1 MNALQTYINSFVH
14 LFFPHNCIGCG
25 TDNLNDDDLLCA
37 KCLYQLPQTNFFQ
50 SKNNPVE
57 KNFYGR
63 LNIEAAASGFY
74 FTKNSLLQKLMIEL
88 KYKNNKDV
96 GFYLGKML
104 GKMLNE
110 SERFNNVDA
119 LVPLPLNAKKEK
131 KRGYNQAKIICE
143 GITSVFNKPILN
155 NAVVRIYFT
164 ETQTQQDRIHRWQN
178 MQNVF
183 AVSNVSAIEGKHI
196 LLIDDVITT
205 GATLEACGAAIL
217 KTPKTKL
224 SLASVAYTLI

>member
-37 KCLYQLPQTNFFQ
+37 KCLYELPQTNFFQ

-57 KNFYGR
+57 KIFYGR
-63 LNIEAAASGFY
+63 LNIEVAASGFY

-143 GITSVFNKPILN
+143 GI
-155 NAVVRIYFT
+155 YFCL
-164 ETQTQQDRIHRWQN
+164 Q
-178 MQNVF
+178 
-183 AVSNVSAIEGKHI
+183 
-196 LLIDDVITT
+196 
-205 GATLEACGAAIL
+205 
-217 KTPKTKL
+217 
-224 SLASVAYTLI
+224 